1 MNRPRFVFCLA
12 ALLYLGSVSSLHAA
26 ITCTPADYNG
36 TYVFFTSG
44 SFVQLPPQ
52 AAILQGTFA
61 QAGTFTSDGLG
72 NVTIIS
78 TASYNGIVLPANV
91 PGTYTITNDC
101 KITFNLNLPPPL
113 SVPTVFQGV
122 FNSNLRGMSLVIT
135 SPPGTV
141 VIGTHAK
148 MDTLFCGVGNFR
160 GSYDMDIGGAVA
172 SGSLAG
178 LHRRV
183 GLVVSDG
190 AGNFT
195 ATTIANYNGQAV
207 EEDFTGTY
215 SVTGDC
221 GITLAYNA
229 PNGANITI
237 GGYLGG
243 HGDVGAIMVTT
254 QGWAVSGTLKAMQ
267 P

>member
-12 ALLYLGSVSSLHAA
+12 ALLYLGSVCNLQGA
-26 ITCTPADYNG
+26 ITCSTADYNG
-36 TYVFFTSG
+36 TYAFFTAG
-44 SFVQLPPQ
+44 NFVQLPPQ

-72 NVTIIS
+72 NVTIVS
-78 TASYNGIVLPANV
+78 TASYNGIVLPANDT
-91 PGTYTITNDC
+91 GTYTITKDC
-101 KITFNLNLPPPL
+101 QITFNVLLPPPL
-113 SVPTVFQGV
+113 SVPSVFQGV
-122 FNSNLRGMSLVIT
+122 LNSNNRAMSLVIL

-148 MDTLFCGVGNFR
+148 MDTLFCGTGTFR
-160 GSYDMDIGGAVA
+160 GSYGIDIGGAIA
-172 SGSLAG
+172 SGSQAG
-178 LHRRV
+178 LFRRV

-195 ATTIANYNGQAV
+195 ATTLANYNGQAV

-229 PNGANITI
+229 PGGANITI

-243 HGDVGAIMVTT
+243 HADIGAVMVTT
-254 QGWAVSGTLKAMQ
+254 QGWAVSGTLKAQQ